1 MSDFDLEDWEP
12 ESRQSA
18 GNLPDF
24 QGFTHASPYR
34 EDFKAKERRAKC
46 EDARSRRFDC
56 PACGI
61 PKNIDPVFSGDEWH
75 YFGQCSHC
83 GARWA
88 AARYLMRECPDC
100 GKKVPMTSRNPDGK
114 CKCKGDT
121 RGEY

>member
-1 MSDFDLEDWEP
+1 MPMSEDFNLEGWEP
-12 ESRQSA
+12 EPVKPPLESMLS
-18 GNLPDF
+18 
-24 QGFTHASPYR
+24 HASPYR
-34 EDFKAKERRAKC
+34 EDLKARDRRAKC

-61 PKNIDPVFSGDEWH
+61 PKNIDPVFSGEEWH

-88 AARYLMRECPDC
+88 AARYLIRKCPDC
-100 GKKVPMTSRNPDGK
+100 GKKVPMTSRNPEGT